1 MNIINANYVYKLI
14 YTIMI
19 IKGGIT
25 MLCNVKFAQFCARML
40 SCHRI

>member
-1 MNIINANYVYKLI
+1 MNIINANYVYKVN
-14 YTIMI
+14 YTNMM

-25 MLCNVKFAQFCARML
+25 MLCNVKFTQFCARML